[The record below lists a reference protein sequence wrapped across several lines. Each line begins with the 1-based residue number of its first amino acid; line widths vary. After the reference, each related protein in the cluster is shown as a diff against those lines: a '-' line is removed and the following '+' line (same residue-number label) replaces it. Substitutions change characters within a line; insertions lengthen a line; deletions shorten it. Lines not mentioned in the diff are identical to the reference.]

1 MLAFYMSIGLTVV
14 SNVFYHTIQKL
25 TPSNVNPMI
34 ALSVTYATATILCL
48 LAFPVLQSDVSFIQ
62 GLRQLNWTSVVLA
75 ITIVGI
81 EAGYLW
87 AYREGWN
94 ISVGALTS
102 YVTVAIILIPIGL
115 LFFKEKI
122 SPINLLGIGVCL
134 LGLFLL
140 HQD

>member
-1 MLAFYMSIGLTVV
+1 MSFYLSIGLTVV
-14 SNVFYHTIQKL
+14 SNVFYHLMLKL
-25 TPSNVNPMI
+25 TPSNVNPLI
-34 ALSVTYATATILCL
+34 ALSVTYATALVLCL
-48 LAFPVLQSDVSFIQ
+48 IAFPLIQSDVGLIQ

-75 ITIVGI
+75 IAIVGI

-102 YVTVAIILIPIGL
+102 YVTVAMILLPIVL

-122 SPINLLGIGVCL
+122 SSINLLGIGVCI

-140 HQD
+140 HQE

>member
-1 MLAFYMSIGLTVV
+1 
-14 SNVFYHTIQKL
+14 
-25 TPSNVNPMI
+25 
-34 ALSVTYATATILCL
+34 
-48 LAFPVLQSDVSFIQ
+48 
-62 GLRQLNWTSVVLA
+62 VVLA
-75 ITIVGI
+75 IAIVGI

-102 YVTVAIILIPIGL
+102 YVTVAMILLPIGL

-122 SPINLLGIGVCL
+122 SPINLLGIGVCI

-140 HQD
+140 HQE